1 VAKEKSTGKD
11 LTGPTVTMAMA
22 KAEGWATK
30 SGSKWRTMPELMIRY
45 RSAAMW
51 GRLFVPE
58 LLVGIIHTQ
67 EEAID
72 IEEVAVSSPVADLN
86 AKVAEQPTSNDD
98 LF

>member
-1 VAKEKSTGKD
+1 
-11 LTGPTVTMAMA
+11 MA

-51 GRLFVPE
+51 GRLYVPE
-58 LLVGIIHTQ
+58 LLVGITHTQ

-72 IEEVAVSSPVADLN
+72 IEEVTVTSPVSDLN
-86 AKVAEQPTSNDD
+86 AKVAEQPKPEPVEDGE